1 MMNKFAILSLLLLS
15 TLSLNAQYTLRSKKP
30 KIPKV
35 GLIYSEIIEI
45 SSIQYAKLMSEPM
58 SSSNHTMLRNKL
70 LKQVKAGEA
79 KLISNHTIITRTGER
94 ATSKSIKELIYATEY
109 EPAEIYPTTNE
120 EIKTKGGQIVLPP
133 NVTTFES
140 RNLGTTLE
148 VEPIFSEDEQ
158 IVDLTVRPETVKL
171 TGYNVL
177 SSWDTQLAK
186 VNVQMPNI
194 YTMQL
199 NTSITTRDN
208 QFNLVG
214 TYSPETNGETDESR
228 KLLHFVRASILNVEK

>member
-1 MMNKFAILSLLLLS
+1 MNKFTILSLLLLS
-15 TLSLNAQYTLRSKKP
+15 TLSLNAQYTLRSKKTE
-30 KIPKV
+30 IPRV
-35 GLIYSEIIEI
+35 ILIYSEIIEI
-45 SSIQYAKLMSEPM
+45 SSIQYAELMSEPM

-70 LKQVKAGEA
+70 IKQVKAGEA
-79 KLISNHTIITRTGER
+79 KLISNHTITSSHDR
-94 ATSKSIKELIYATEY
+94 AISESIKELIYATEY

-148 VEPIFSEDEQ
+148 VEPILSFEPKLR
-158 IVDLTVRPETVKL
+158 IVDLTVRPKTLKL

-177 SSWDTQLAK
+177 SSWDTELAK

-199 NTSITTRDN
+199 NTTITTYDN

-228 KLLHFVRASILNVEK
+228 KLLHFVRASIMNVKK